1 MIYNYNATLLHLK
14 IFFISLYKIN
24 FLNFK
29 KMIKITSILLVFIL
43 ILMSCKKDHVHSHD
57 HDTITVFKY
66 SLTAPDGSVAEFKFE
81 DYDGDGGNPGLISV
95 SNIKSNT
102 LYSGRVS
109 VFVGDSLNLEN
120 ITSEI
125 QSEGVDHEFF
135 YSFTGTSAPSIIKT
149 DVDAN
154 NNPLG
159 INTTFN
165 TSGIGTFPLTI
176 ILRHKPTKPNTGLQS
191 AGGDTDVEVNFN
203 VVVQ

>member
-1 MIYNYNATLLHLK
+1 MIFNYNATMLHLK
-14 IFFISLYKIN
+14 KIFISLHKIN
-24 FLNFK
+24 FLKFK

-43 ILMSCKKDHVHSHD
+43 ILMSCKKDHVHAHD
-57 HDTITVFKY
+57 HETITVFKY

-81 DYDGDGGNPGLISV
+81 DYDGDGGNLGRTSV

-109 VFVGDSLNLEN
+109 VFVGDSLHQEN

-149 DVDAN
+149 DVDVN

-159 INTTFN
+159 INTSLN
-165 TSGIGTFPLTI
+165 TASSGTFPLTI
-176 ILRHKPTKPNTGLQS
+176 ILRHKPTKPNTSLQT

>member
-1 MIYNYNATLLHLK
+1 MKN
-14 IFFISLYKIN
+14 ISLFI
-24 FLNFK
+24 F
-29 KMIKITSILLVFIL
+29 TILFAML
-43 ILMSCKKDHVHSHD
+43 SCKKDHVHAHD

-81 DYDGDGGNPGLISV
+81 DYDGDGGNPGRTSV

-125 QSEGVDHEFF
+125 QSEGFDHEFF
-135 YSFTGTSAPSIIKT
+135 YSFTGTNAPSIIKT

-203 VVVQ
+203 IVVQ